1 MLFYICLLN
10 LEFLLA
16 LNNNKIHNQAE
27 LSKFN
32 KAINNNCIKEEYK
45 EKNIRKL
52 QGNEYSSI
60 NLKYHSVCIE
70 KMLKGAY
77 VANAEESANIYNE
90 SINKAV
96 EHMKKLIN
104 VKKRNINLNYSNLN
118 LDNIF
123 KQCFPEQDFIDVKNN
138 ADYIILF
145 RVTNYEEHFQN
156 FKSQIINYDNEIP
169 IVGTIIIDH
178 TTTNYNLNEIFGD
191 NTNYKIELLSKI
203 FFHQIT
209 HLLGFTKEILEKK
222 QNFISNT
229 SIYRINGNV
238 QSKQIIN
245 NQQIVNLAKTYFNCN
260 DIEGIEINTNVG
272 DFCSE
277 SLHWEGRI
285 LLGEYMTNNIYYPEQ
300 VISEF
305 TLTVL
310 EQLGWYKINK
320 YTGGLMKF
328 GKHQGCNFLK
338 KDCVNID
345 NSGNPISS
353 FSNEFCSYDSFSTCS
368 SGRQSRGYCFSNS
381 YYVLANEA
389 GYSRNNWNSNNYG
402 LKNVEYCPVSYE
414 TKTSLK
420 NSFIG
425 NCRFGTNSFGS
436 ELSEGE
442 YGEYSKYFGEYIGEN
457 SFCALS
463 SIRKGNVGNY
473 QDIVRPTC
481 YIMSCSDKSLTIELY
496 AENENEK
503 EYIVCPK
510 KGGLIKIGGVYSN
523 YNGYFFCPDYNLIC
537 TGTEVCNDLFDCI
550 NKSSLNKNANYDYEY
565 FVNYI
570 SSEVRI
576 QNKTNSNLAQY
587 IPLEGFEETNEGK
600 CPANCSQCLTNKRC
614 ILCRNFNHSVN
625 EPSAYYIGEVEGNT
639 EHINCSAVRPSGG
652 YYNKTIHN
660 HIHFFRCVENCNVC
674 QNAIKCDQCLPTHK
688 IDNNNFCIDK
698 IPYCLKYNETYFLEK
713 DPENGNGKGYI
724 ECLHCDN
731 NRNYFCEDMNK
742 NSCVLINEYTDNPKK
757 YYKMEDNKEY
767 SCVQKCNKKFAN
779 CIECNKSQCTKCE
792 MKYFVNST
800 GYCQER
806 IPHCIDYL
814 ESSIYTDLTTNGGG
828 DGYRECEQCDEA
840 HNYFCINDTRTS
852 CLKIEEKY
860 KDNFYRMGDEQYSCL
875 RNCSIQYPYCL
886 ECNREECLKCITKE
900 ATNGS
905 CLAPIWNCLDYK
917 KLIGDNNI
925 EYLECN
931 KCAQNASYYCEN
943 DGQKDDRSNC
953 KYIEDNTTYYKI
965 NETDEYSCI
974 RKCEDLFRECK
985 RCNKTECFECKE
997 GNVLSNINKTKCLPN
1012 IIPAEDDICTVEI
1025 HEIDKNINEFNIEE
1039 DLIDFYFI
1047 NRLSYTKFVDH
1058 FVNENYTV
1066 TFFIYSE
1073 CTEDLLNQG
1082 YFKIDSTDLYNQMYK
1097 DAKIESNE
1105 LLFSVFITYNYQNYY
1120 TFYNIYT
1127 EHINETKVCPTCHDI
1142 PYTITNKYTATITNV
1157 LGPLIS
1163 SLIESEK
1170 IDIFSKDSEIFTD
1183 FCSNLTLKG
1192 VDIPLDERLNYLYLN
1207 DYSTQIACTGIDCII
1222 KEIDTENSIS
1232 ICECKMGNKFE
1243 DILYPKIEFSNYNN
1257 ETSNPSN
1264 SIGESFK
1271 MLKCANNGF
1280 NKKNIS
1286 ANGGFFIAL
1295 IVIILEIAC
1304 IIIYCICSKAINLEK
1319 GANPP
1324 SKKLKNQIF
1333 LECDWQKKTRNLTN
1347 KADIIDNDIVQP
1359 RDEDE
1364 ENFTE
1369 EDLTFTRTIF
1379 DDSYSI
1385 DTEIGIKKQ
1394 NEKIHDKDSEDINKG
1409 LSEKKTQKILVLL
1422 SNKKKGKKSKGKD
1435 KKSDS
1440 SEEFEFIPTDDIKK
1454 RAKKNFC
1461 QIYWVVLSI
1470 KQHIINYFSSIK
1482 CCKITDT
1489 YIPLPIRF
1497 IRSLFFIVLS
1507 FILNTLFLTQK
1518 YFSKKFN
1525 YFNGEYK
1532 LLVTKTDELNIELD
1546 EITDSDIPTMEL
1558 WKYAFNHT
1566 IVNAI
1571 IVFIILIVV
1580 QLIIGIIFF
1589 SLRSSV
1595 METIRSNNLSEIK
1608 NLITKVRIKYIVFII
1623 ISLVLLVLFMF
1634 SFVGFGGAYGGSFP
1648 DYFIPGL
1655 VAIAILEIFPF
1666 IWSLILAIF
1675 RYVGIRTGNKCCYE
1689 FSQFFLF

>member
-1 MLFYICLLN
+1 MMILWSFIITFVFGLNTNENDKNKSNNLTYIIKNNNEQNKNYSKRKLEDLRPISIIFDTRCLYRKLSLNHTKLYNLYLEAIKDTQDTIKKLIKIQRGEIDTHDLESN
-10 LEFLLA
+10 LEVNLDCANNSFFNTNLDADLLVFVRIRQLFEIDSDIVTSIIKYDTNGRPLIA
-16 LNNNKIHNQAE
+16 QIVVNAEKQERKLNNNDDYQIRTFSQMFLHS
-27 LSKFN
+27 LTHILGFTRTVLN
-32 KAINNNCIKEEYK
+32 KKGFIS
-45 EKNIRKL
+45 EK
-52 QGNEYSSI
+52 
-60 NLKYHSVCIE
+60 
-70 KMLKGAY
+70 
-77 VANAEESANIYNE
+77 
-90 SINKAV
+90 
-96 EHMKKLIN
+96 
-104 VKKRNINLNYSNLN
+104 
-118 LDNIF
+118 
-123 KQCFPEQDFIDVKNN
+123 DVKNR
-138 ADYIILF
+138 I
-145 RVTNYEEHFQN
+145 
-156 FKSQIINYDNEIP
+156 DNSNTRKL
-169 IVGTIIIDH
+169 IV
-178 TTTNYNLNEIFGD
+178 N
-191 NTNYKIELLSKI
+191 NTN
-203 FFHQIT
+203 
-209 HLLGFTKEILEKK
+209 
-222 QNFISNT
+222 
-229 SIYRINGNV
+229 
-238 QSKQIIN
+238 
-245 NQQIVNLAKTYFNCN
+245 IVKLARKYYNCSQ
-260 DIEGIEINTNVG
+260 IEGIELDTVNSDYCYSDI
-272 DFCSE
+272 
-277 SLHWEGRI
+277 HWEGRL
-285 LLGEYMTNNIYYPEQ
+285 LLGDYMTKNLYYLDQ

-305 TLTVL
+305 TLTLL
-310 EQLGWYKINK
+310 EELGWYQVNH
-320 YTGGLMKF
+320 YSGGLMKF
-328 GKHQGCNFLK
+328 GRNKGCNFINN
-338 KDCVNID
+338 DCIKIIGEVVT
-345 NSGNPISS
+345 SS
-353 FSNEFCSYDSFSTCS
+353 FPNEFCSSDSTSTCS
-368 SGRQSRGYCFSNS
+368 PGRISRGYCFTNTQKNS
-381 YYVLANEA
+381 VNAKYLRV
-389 GYSRNNWNSNNYG
+389 NWEDDYG
-402 LKNVEYCPVSYE
+402 IENVEYCPISYE
-414 TKTSLK
+414 T
-420 NSFIG
+420 NSNRDYSYLG
-425 NCRFGTNSFGS
+425 NCNFGDNTFGHD
-436 ELSEGE
+436 LYKE
-442 YGEYSKYFGEYIGEN
+442 YGINSIYFGESLGNN

-463 SIRKGNVGNY
+463 SIILNNSDSNIYFKYRGV
-473 QDIVRPTC
+473 IRPTC
-481 YIMSCSDKSLTIELY
+481 YSMHCSDTSLTIILSSQGK
-496 AENENEK
+496 K
-503 EYIVCPK
+503 EFVVCPRE
-510 KGGLIKIGGVYSN
+510 GGLIKIGGKYSN
-523 YNGYFFCPDYNLIC
+523 FNGYLFCPDYNLIC
-537 TGTEVCNDLFDCI
+537 TGSVLCNDLYDCI
-550 NKSSLNKNANYDYEY
+550 DKKSESKDLVYNYSIE
-565 FVNYI
+565 YI
-570 SSEVRI
+570 SSEVREEKEANE
-576 QNKTNSNLAQY
+576 QLNGETLVEGYEKSNNG
-587 IPLEGFEETNEGK
+587 I
-600 CPANCSQCLTNKRC
+600 CPINCSQCISYKRC
-614 ILCRNFNHSVN
+614 TLCRNFNNSSS
-625 EPSAYYIGEVEGNT
+625 PPYAFYIGEKDDEVS
-639 EHINCSAVRPSGG
+639 HINCSAVRPTGG
-652 YYNKTIHN
+652 YFYTYKYDNFIHY
-660 HIHFFRCVENCNVC
+660 FRCLENCNVC
-674 QNAIKCDQCLPTHK
+674 KNASICEQCNPTHK
-688 IDNNNFCIDK
+688 IKTEDK
-698 IPYCLKYNETYFLEK
+698 TCVNRIANCLEYNELNFTLN
-713 DPENGNGKGYI
+713 DPENGGGKGYK
-724 ECLHCDN
+724 ECIHCDN
-731 NRNYFCEDMNK
+731 ENKFFCEDMVK
-742 NSCVLINEYTDNPKK
+742 TVCKKINDYSETT
-757 YYKMEDNKEY
+757 YYKMEENQPY
-767 SCVQKCNKKFAN
+767 SCVQKCDKKFDN
-779 CIECNKSQCTKCE
+779 CIECVKNKCIKCQP
-792 MKYFVNST
+792 KYFVNST
-800 GYCQER
+800 GYCEER
-806 IPHCIDYL
+806 IPHCQKYL
-814 ESSIYTDLTTNGGG
+814 ESSIYTDLITNGGG
-828 DGYRECEQCDEA
+828 NAYEKCEECDQS
-840 HNYFCINDTRTS
+840 NFYFCINNIRTS
-852 CLKIEEKY
+852 CLKIDQ
-860 KDNFYRMGDEQYSCL
+860 KDINNFYKIEEDEYSCL

-886 ECNREECLKCITKE
+886 ECTREKCTKCITKA

-1012 IIPAEDDICTVEI
+1012 ISPAEDDKCTVEI

-1394 NEKIHDKDSEDINKG
+1394 NGKIHDKDSEDINKG

-1497 IRSLFFIVLS
+1497 IRSLFLIVLS

-1546 EITDSDIPTMEL
+1546 EIIDSDIPTMEL

-1580 QLIIGIIFF
+1580 QLVIGIIFF